1 MNDDISAGVVP
12 KRTKTAITV
21 VKGLD
26 TTRFFGLIFIFF
38 IGTLIGGIFGDGI
51 VKYIFTAFCIVV
63 FFILTSKSPT
73 NPTKP
78 FYMGLILFVKYMCHN
93 KIYYGTHSQEYQEY
107 KEAKDRAKAKKEK
120 RNNRKTKKQ
129 GQEDKD

>member
-12 KRTKTAITV
+12 KRTKAAITV

-38 IGTLIGGIFGDGI
+38 IGTLVGGIFGDGV

-73 NPTKP
+73 NPTNK
-78 FYMGLILFVKYMCHN
+78 FYMGLITFIKFMCRN
-93 KIYYGTHSQEYQEY
+93 KTYYGTHSQEYQEFE
-107 KEAKDRAKAKKEK
+107 EAKERAKAKKEK
-120 RNNRKTKKQ
+120 RNSRNSEKHRKK
-129 GQEDKD
+129 EKD